1 MSPWEVIGWAIAVP
15 MVFFSSLF
23 VFAVVMSI
31 VQVTRKRKLG
41 KPAQHPAGRHLRLV
55 EDD

>member
-1 MSPWEVIGWAIAVP
+1 MSPWELIGWAIAIP

-23 VFAVVMSI
+23 VVAVVMSI
-31 VQVTRKRKLG
+31 VQKVRKRKLG
-41 KPAQHPAGRHLRLV
+41 KPQQHPAGRHLRIV

>member
-1 MSPWEVIGWAIAVP
+1 MSPWELIGWAIAVP